1 LAEYVGARIIEERP
15 EDNVL
20 AKDGK
25 KVQRAFDQLYAA
37 FDGNVDTLRALVE
50 LYCAQQKQHDAAGTK
65 RERKQKGTL
74 TWTPGYFQ
82 PKYGKHFFYK
92 ADTERGNYRVVPA
105 IKPGTRA
112 PSHYTERDPTSTALR
127 ELEGRAADDIEVA
140 WTASG
145 PTSAPSASLASPTHG
160 QPSHARARWGQ
171 AMSTLCG
178 ANVRLPHTSGL
189 P

>member
-1 LAEYVGARIIEERP
+1 MQERT
-15 EDNVL
+15 DAISNVL

-25 KVQRAFDQLYAA
+25 KVQRALDQLYAA
-37 FDGNVDTLRALVE
+37 FDGNVDALRALVE

-112 PSHYTERDPTSTALR
+112 LSHYTVSFSLTGSKTRKQLESGRDA
-127 ELEGRAADDIEVA
+127 EEAQAIAEQHHQGGR
-140 WTASG
+140 
-145 PTSAPSASLASPTHG
+145 
-160 QPSHARARWGQ
+160 
-171 AMSTLCG
+171 
-178 ANVRLPHTSGL
+178 
-189 P
+189 